1 MEKKIFYVAQDGI
14 YGHSGVNPQPSAGKR
29 DGPLCFNLNYL
40 KDIVNEDNIK
50 GKLYEYEFIFR
61 GGTYYINKPW
71 VLMPHNGGKITF
83 KAYENEEVII
93 SGGKKITGFCE
104 ETVNGIKM
112 LAADVPEAKCGE
124 WNFRELYVNK
134 RFAERPSY
142 PADGTYLRI
151 KSTPG
156 NPLDGDWQHGMSFF
170 ETCPGD
176 LDALGDLD
184 GAEILVTHYWVEER
198 MPIVRY
204 DRNAHTVYCD
214 RRSGFQLRDDVVTDY
229 AKYRVEN
236 VFSELKEPGQWYLDC
251 KIGKL
256 YYIPRDGET
265 AENILVEAPV
275 LTEILR
281 LAGGNGKFT
290 EGITFENIVFENT
303 ASDNNGQMPPRT
315 AHMFYDTAHKYA
327 SSCQAAVNINGAVRL
342 ESAKNCAFSGC
353 TFRNIG
359 NYAVQ
364 IGNSCE
370 RIEVRGCEFYGC
382 GAGGIRIDGGDYFE
396 SEGLATGYNCITDN
410 KIHDCTKIFYSAIG
424 IFIMNGFSNYIA
436 RNEIYNLKYT
446 GISCGWVWGFT
457 KSRACDNVIEYNH
470 IHHLGTGD
478 MSDMGGIYMLG
489 PQGGSE
495 IRGNCIHDIK
505 KANYGGWGIYLD
517 EGSSC
522 IVAEKN
528 LVYNTDSEAL
538 FINYGKENMIR
549 YNILSAGKNA
559 TVGIGRTMSH
569 NAATFIQNIFVFGDK
584 PAIFGRS
591 QVHFED
597 KTVIFDCNYYCG
609 VQRGEPTVTVGE
621 PGREDNKIFSWDEW
635 CAMGY
640 DAGSHLVSDIF
651 DAGSFELK
659 KDAEVF
665 GHGFKR

>member
-1 MEKKIFYVAQDGI
+1 MEKKIFYVALDGI
-14 YGHSGVNPQPSAGKR
+14 YGHSGEKPQATGDKK

-40 KDIVNEDNIK
+40 KDIVSEDNIK

-71 VLMPHNGGKITF
+71 VLLPHNSGKITF
-83 KAYENEEVII
+83 RAYENEEVII
-93 SGGKKITGFCE
+93 SGGKRIEGFRE

-112 LAADVPEAKCGE
+112 FTADVPEAKCGE
-124 WNFRELYVNK
+124 WNFNELYVNK

-156 NPLDGDWQHGMSFF
+156 NPLNGDWQHGMNFF
-170 ETCPGD
+170 EAYPGD
-176 LDALGDLD
+176 LDDFLDLKN
-184 GAEILVTHYWVEER
+184 AEILVTHYWIEER

-204 DRNAHTVYCD
+204 DKDSHIVYCD
-214 RRSGFQLRDDVVTDY
+214 RRSGFQLRDDVVPDY

-236 VFSELKEPGQWYLDC
+236 VFSALKKPGQWYLDR
-251 KIGKL
+251 KNGRL
-256 YYIPRDGET
+256 YYIPLAGET
-265 AENILVEAPV
+265 ADNILVEAPV
-275 LTEILR
+275 LKEILN
-281 LAGGNGKFT
+281 LTGGEGKHT
-290 EGITFENIVFENT
+290 EGIVFKDIIFENI
-303 ASDNNGQMPPRT
+303 ASDNNGIMPSRT
-315 AHMFYDTAHKYA
+315 AHMFYDTERKYA
-327 SSCQAAVNINGAVRL
+327 SSCQAAVNIGGAVRL
-342 ESAKNCAFSGC
+342 DNAKNCAFFEC
-353 TFRNIG
+353 VFRNMG

-370 RIEVRGCEFYGC
+370 RNEVHNCEFYNC

-396 SEGLATGYNCITDN
+396 PEQLATGYNCITNN
-410 KIHDCTKIFYSAIG
+410 KIHDCTKVFYSAIG

-436 RNEIYNLKYT
+436 HNEIYNLKYT

-495 IRGNCIHDIK
+495 IRGNCIHDIV

-522 IVAEKN
+522 VVVEKN
-528 LVYNTDSEAL
+528 VVYNTDSETL
-538 FINYGKENMIR
+538 FINYGKENIIR
-549 YNILSAGKNA
+549 YNILTAGSNE

-569 NAATFIQNIFVFGDK
+569 NTATFIQNIFVFDDK
-584 PAIFGRS
+584 AAVFGRS
-591 QVHFED
+591 QVCFED
-597 KTVIFDCNYYCG
+597 RTVFFDCNYYCSLPG
-609 VQRGEPTVTVGE
+609 KEPYIMVGE
-621 PGREDNKIFSWDEW
+621 PGREDNRIISWAEW
-635 CAMGY
+635 RGMGY
-640 DAGSHLVSDIF
+640 DVGSHVVSDIF
-651 DAGSFELK
+651 KNNSLELK
-659 KDAEVF
+659 KDSEVF
-665 GHGFKR
+665 KYGFKK